1 MWWPSGRKWE
11 SGTHNVSAEF
21 AAKLKEW
28 RGELTQK
35 EAAQLLGVSI
45 RTLQCW
51 EQDQHAPGAL
61 AMAEIERRMKE
72 TKK

>member
-1 MWWPSGRKWE
+1 M
-11 SGTHNVSAEF
+11 SAEF

-28 RGELTQK
+28 RGEITQR

-51 EQDQHAPGAL
+51 EQDQHVPGEL
-61 AMAEIERRMKE
+61 ARSEIERRMKE